1 MKKSW
6 ILVLA
11 TLAMGLVFTSSPAL
25 AQAKGYVGATAGLSV
40 PNYDDTSSR
49 LAYGVIGGAR
59 LDGELGFG
67 AYFLTSSKEEDVSGA
82 KVDFN
87 YSLYGIEGSFHFEGV
102 ADGAYIGLRVG
113 TTKLD
118 IGTTFNS
125 SPTHFGL
132 VFGYDKFL
140 NDNFSLGVEGSWM
153 SIESSSDS
161 GVEADGF
168 QALNF
173 NIAAKAWF

>member
-1 MKKSW
+1 MRTKW
-6 ILVLA
+6 ILILA
-11 TLAMGLVFTSSPAL
+11 AVGGMLAMTSTPAL

-49 LAYGVIGGAR
+49 LAFGVIGGAR

-67 AYFLTSSKEEDVSGA
+67 AYFLTSSKEEDVSGT

-87 YSLYGIEGSFHFEGV
+87 YALYGIEGSFHFEGV

-118 IGTTFNS
+118 VGTTFNS

-153 SIESSSDS
+153 SIEESSDS
-161 GVEADGF
+161 GLKAEGF

-173 NIAAKAWF
+173 NLAAKFWF